1 MSRRELDDPE
11 KGWAVAQKL
20 RSHPGRLRSILR
32 SEGGPLSAVS
42 LPLVF
47 LTGLAFESFFALH
60 NARVAEVTLN
70 IATLSSILSWAIA
83 RIRRRTL
90 DSRDPLLLAGS
101 LLLTIG
107 AGGCL
112 FEVFK
117 GDPLPELT
125 LKTIGTVMILFAL
138 DRMERRIVLD
148 ALRSSEEYLESV
160 FESMPDP
167 LVVIGAGRRILAGNR
182 VAIATFGAG
191 ILGKTCCEAYL
202 GHEDCDDCTVTQAWD
217 KRKPRF
223 ELVRDDRGA
232 RRYEVTTFPLFGP
245 HGFSAKLIQQ
255 VRDVSAHAES
265 EDRASLLHDVV
276 NSVADPVLTLGLR
289 GELRHKNRAAEAIFG
304 GGDAIGT
311 AGRDLLPF
319 ADAEDQTAF
328 DAALREF
335 TPWERE
341 TTLRG
346 KDGQERNALL
356 SLAPIRAID
365 DRLLGTVVIVRDV
378 TEVKRLQVQLSQ
390 NEKLSALGEMV
401 AGVAHE
407 LNNPLTA
414 VFGFAQLLL
423 AEDLPA
429 EQKDEVRH
437 IYTHAERCKKIIDGL
452 LKFSRRHRAERM
464 RANLNELVQSTV
476 DLLGYQMRLADVRVE
491 VELDPEIPD
500 SMMDSFQ
507 IQQVLINLATNAQ
520 HAVQETG
527 RAGLLTLRTRRA
539 GAGKIVLEAE
549 DNGCGMSDAVRR
561 RIFDPF
567 FTTKGVGKGT
577 GLGLSISYGIV
588 KEHGGSLT
596 VTSRQGEGST
606 FRVEL
611 PIVAAAPGSATAA
624 RTIVHDRTVP
634 RSSILVVD
642 DEPIILE
649 LLSQFLR
656 ADGHSV
662 VVAGSVDEG
671 LREVERHDF
680 DLVFSDWRMPGRGG
694 AELYVALCARTPD
707 FKGRVIFLSGDAL
720 GTEVAELAAR
730 DGNPVLNKPF
740 TLESIRA
747 AMAAVLLEPVEPL
760 DATAGRGRPAAG
772 GRALDPLLDR
782 EEIESPVVD

>member
-1 MSRRELDDPE
+1 MSRREVDESL
-11 KGWAVAQKL
+11 KGWETAQKL

-32 SEGGPLSAVS
+32 SEGDPLSAAS

-47 LTGLAFESFFALH
+47 LIGLAFESFFSLH
-60 NARVAEVTLN
+60 DARVAELSLN
-70 IATLSSILSWAIA
+70 VATVVSILSWAVA

-90 DSRDPLLLAGS
+90 DSRNPLLLAGA

-107 AGGCL
+107 ALGCL
-112 FEVFK
+112 CDVFK
-117 GDPLPELT
+117 GEPLPELT

-138 DRMERRIVLD
+138 DRMERRVVFD

-182 VAIATFGAG
+182 TAIATFGAG
-191 ILGKTCCEAYL
+191 ILGQTCCEAYL
-202 GHEDCDDCTVTQAWD
+202 GHENCDDCTVSQAWE

-223 ELVRDDRGA
+223 ELVRDAVGA

-245 HGFSAKLIQQ
+245 NGFSEKLIQQ

-265 EDRASLLHDVV
+265 EDRASLLYDVV

-289 GELRHKNRAAEAIFG
+289 GELRHRNRAAAAIFG
-304 GGDAIGT
+304 GGEAVGT
-311 AGRDLLPF
+311 AGRDVLPF
-319 ADAEDQTAF
+319 ADAEDAEAF
-328 DAALREF
+328 VAALREF

-341 TTLRG
+341 TKLRSR
-346 KDGQERNALL
+346 DGQERNALL

-378 TEVKRLQVQLSQ
+378 TEVKRLQVQLAQ

-423 AEDLPA
+423 SEDLA
-429 EQKDEVRH
+429 KDQKEEVRH

-452 LKFSRRHRAERM
+452 LKFSRRHRAERA
-464 RANLNELVQSTV
+464 RTSLNELVQSTV

-491 VELDPEIPD
+491 VDLDPNVPD

-507 IQQVLINLATNAQ
+507 VQQVVINLATNAQ

-527 RAGLLTLRTRRA
+527 RPGLLTLRTRRA
-539 GAGKIVLEAE
+539 GPDKIVLEAE

-567 FTTKGVGKGT
+567 FTTKGIGKGT

-588 KEHGGSLT
+588 REHGGSLT
-596 VTSRQGEGST
+596 VKSRTGEGST

-611 PIVAAAPGSATAA
+611 PIVAQGAQSSTAPRS
-624 RTIVHDRTVP
+624 IVRDRPLP

-649 LLSQFLR
+649 LLGQFLR
-656 ADGHSV
+656 ADGHTV
-662 VVAGSVDEG
+662 VVAASVDEA
-671 LREVERHDF
+671 LRELDRHDF
-680 DLVFSDWRMPGRGG
+680 DLVFTDWRMPGRGG
-694 AELYVALCARTPD
+694 EELYAELCTRTPD
-707 FKGRVIFLSGDAL
+707 FKGRVIFLSGDTI
-720 GTEVAELAAR
+720 GSEVAKVASR
-730 DGNPVLNKPF
+730 DGNPVLSKPF

-747 AMAAVLLEPVEPL
+747 AIAAVLLEPVEPL
-760 DATAGRGRPAAG
+760 PTPPDRERATRVEPS
-772 GRALDPLLDR
+772 LDPA
-782 EEIESPVVD
+782 EIESPVID